1 MSDDDK
7 GLVEALAMSA
17 AQGKLNSSTL
27 QKAQQ
32 LGGWEEA
39 LAAAKNELPPR
50 IAKVIALSTD
60 RGRS

>member
-39 LAAAKNELPPR
+39 LLRLKMNFHQELQ
-50 IAKVIALSTD
+50 KL
-60 RGRS
+60 